1 MRLVILLLTTI
12 FALAVSESFSGSP
25 FLQSDMKFDR
35 ISVEQG
41 LSNFTVSSITQ
52 DKYGFLWFS
61 TEDGLNHYDGY
72 TFTIYRHIEGDST
85 SLPGSLVSRAYV
97 DRRGVL
103 WACVVDLGISRFD
116 PLKKNFKNYTT
127 PWWTGPPTSVN
138 VSSFFEDDAGR
149 LWLCTNRGIW
159 QYVRES
165 DSFSQFVHDSRQG
178 EVLAHAAV
186 KVVDVDS
193 EGVWWIVTFDRGLFS
208 YDPNSNRLRRY
219 NSDVDRQLSPLDTS
233 LIAVCADVRGD
244 VWIGTLKGLYRY
256 RTSTGTLENFR
267 SRFKGYDHLFGGII
281 LDVSE
286 DSRGNI
292 WIGTFHGGLYRY
304 IPSADTFLNFRHDPD
319 DPRSL
324 VSNRIENMF
333 EDMTGGIWFSS
344 YRAGLNKYTPVSDPF
359 FRFRTGT
366 ARRPGI
372 AGESVYTIAQ
382 DSSGNILFGTNEQ
395 GLSLFD
401 PATGSYAPH
410 PAIGAPRH
418 NTLAVAVDRKGTV
431 WASQGTLLKKL
442 EPGTGRF
449 VTIPLRGARPFAYNA
464 QIKTL
469 KFDHAGNLW
478 IGMDEGGLLRMD
490 AGTQRFRHYRHDVA
504 DSTSLPWPSIWCVF
518 EDSKRNIWVGS
529 FGGGIAR
536 YNPASD
542 NFTRFVSRQDDPYSL
557 SGQNIYSITEDADG
571 YLWIGTF
578 ARGLNRFNPTDG
590 SVRRYFERD
599 GLPNNFVK
607 VALPDGEGNLWIST
621 DRGISKFELRNSTFT
636 NFSVADGLHGDVFL
650 SGAYCKT
657 AGGMM
662 IFGGNHGATAFFP
675 SGIAKIQTPP
685 PIVFTSFQ
693 VFDSDFPLDGPIN
706 DVSLVRLSHDQNFV
720 SFEFSALDYTA
731 SGRNRY
737 KYMMTG
743 LDTGWVEAGT
753 RRFARYTHMP
763 PGEFVFRVIGANKDG
778 VWNEHGRS
786 IALVIAPPYWQ
797 TWWFRGAAVLVF
809 VGIGA
814 VLYNYR
820 VNRLLEIERLRVRIA
835 SDLHDDIGSSLTKIS
850 LQSEL
855 IQEGVE
861 PEERE
866 NYLKNIAS
874 MSRELVQSMS
884 DIVWS
889 IDARND
895 TVENLLDKMKSFA
908 SSTLAAKEIGFT
920 FAHSGLEPKKRLP
933 VDVRENLYL
942 IFKEAINN
950 IARHAGATSVSVIL
964 RNDSDKFT
972 MVVVDDGKGWEG
984 EQRPSG
990 HGTRNMKMRAER
1002 LGGSIDFVRD
1012 NGTRVVLA
1020 IKRV

>member
-1 MRLVILLLTTI
+1 
-12 FALAVSESFSGSP
+12 
-25 FLQSDMKFDR
+25 MKFER

-61 TEDGLNHYDGY
+61 TEDGLNQYDGY
-72 TFTIYRHIEGDST
+72 TFTIYRHVEGDST
-85 SLPGSLVSRAYV
+85 SLPGSLVSRVFV
-97 DRRGVL
+97 DKHGVL
-103 WACVVDLGISRFD
+103 WACVVDHGMSRFD
-116 PLKKNFKNYTT
+116 PLKKNFKNYKT
-127 PWWTGPPTSVN
+127 PWWIGPPKNVN
-138 VSSFFEDDAGR
+138 VSSLFEDGDGQ
-149 LWLCTNRGIW
+149 LWLCTNRGLW
-159 QYVRES
+159 QYVRER
-165 DSFSQFVHDSRQG
+165 DAFSPFVHQSETG
-178 EVLAHAAV
+178 EVLSRAAV
-186 KVVDVDS
+186 KTVDIDAK
-193 EGVWWIVTFDRGLFS
+193 GVWWILTFDQGLFS
-208 YDPNSNRLRRY
+208 YHPASNALKRY
-219 NSDVDRQLSPLDTS
+219 NSRIDKQFAPLDSS
-233 LIAVCADVRGD
+233 LISLCADVRGD
-244 VWIGTLKGLYRY
+244 VWIGTLNGLYRY
-256 RTSTGTLENFR
+256 RTLTGKLENFR

-281 LDVSE
+281 LDVGE
-286 DSRGNI
+286 DSRGNV
-292 WIGTFHGGLYRY
+292 WVGTFHGGLYRY

-333 EDMTGGIWFSS
+333 EDMTGAIWFSS

-359 FRFRTGT
+359 FRFKVAT

-372 AGESVYTIAQ
+372 EGESVYTIAQ
-382 DSSGNILFGTNEQ
+382 DSSGGILFGTSEK
-395 GLSLFD
+395 GVSLFD
-401 PATGSYAPH
+401 PATGTTNAH
-410 PAIGAPRH
+410 PAVGAPRH
-418 NTLAVAVDRKGTV
+418 NTLAIAVDKNGTV
-431 WASQGTLLKKL
+431 WASEGALLKKL
-442 EPGTGRF
+442 EPGTGKF
-449 VTIPLRGARPFAYNA
+449 VPVPLRSAKPFVSNA
-464 QIKTL
+464 QIKIL
-469 KFDHAGNLW
+469 KFDHSGYLW
-478 IGMDEGGLLRMD
+478 IGMNEGGLLRLD
-490 AGTQRFRHYRHDVA
+490 PRTERVTHYQYNER
-504 DSTSLPWPSIWCVF
+504 DSMSLPWPSIWCVF
-518 EDSKRNIWVGS
+518 EDSKKNIWVGS

-536 YNPASD
+536 FNSSAD
-542 NFTRFVSRQDDPYSL
+542 NFTRFLSEPNNPMSL
-557 SGQNIYSITEDADG
+557 SSPHVYSITEDADG

-578 ARGLNRFNPTDG
+578 ARGLNRFNPRDG
-590 SVRRYFERD
+590 SVRRFSEHD

-607 VALPDGEGNLWIST
+607 VALPDDEGNLWIST
-621 DRGISKFELRNSTFT
+621 DRGISKFDQQSGTFT

-657 AGGMM
+657 SAGML
-662 IFGGNHGATAFFP
+662 IFGGNQGATAFFP
-675 SGIAKIQTPP
+675 SGIAKILTPP

-693 VFDSDFPLDGPIN
+693 VFDSDFPLNGPIN

-743 LDTGWVEAGT
+743 LDTGWVDAGT
-753 RRFARYTHMP
+753 RRFARYTHLP
-763 PGEFVFRVIGANKDG
+763 PGDFVFRVIGANKDG

-786 IALVIAPPYWQ
+786 IALVISPPYWQ
-797 TWWFRGAAVLVF
+797 TWWFRGAAFVF
-809 VGIGA
+809 LAGIGA

-850 LQSEL
+850 LHSEL

-861 PEERE
+861 PAERE
-866 NYLKNIAS
+866 NYLKSIAS

-908 SSTLAAKEIGFT
+908 STTLAAKEIGFS
-920 FAHSGLEPKKRLP
+920 FAHSGLDMKRRLP

-950 IARHAGATSVSVIL
+950 ITRHAGATSVNVVL
-964 RNDSDKFT
+964 RNDADQFT
-972 MVVVDDGKGWEG
+972 MVVTDDGKGWEG

-1002 LGGSIDFVRD
+1002 LGGSIDFVKD
-1012 NGTRVVLA
+1012 DGTRVVLA
-1020 IKRV
+1020 VKRL